1 MPAVETDLRAEKRLR
16 VLFALKAVPPRVIS
30 GVLADGTIV
39 ARFQIPATRPM
50 KLSDSRT
57 VSRADLFDAF
67 AAAAAGQTA
76 VVSVREGM
84 TSVEGSVRIEAD
96 GSAALEVPNHTWHFA
111 HAGLMA
117 QDPDQRRKGLG
128 QGRGSQNLG

>member
-76 VVSVREGM
+76 VVSVRQGM
-84 TSVEGSVRIEAD
+84 ASVEGTVRIVAE
-96 GSAALEVPNHTWHFA
+96 GSEALEQPNQTWNFCQLDLLALVP
-111 HAGLMA
+111 
-117 QDPDQRRKGLG
+117 G
-128 QGRGSQNLG
+128 QA